1 MAENCDFGNI
11 CECFQCDR
19 YSQCVLFEDA
29 DLLSPSAARATDTLC
44 TEKQPLREKNKKMR
58 KDADNA
64 SRSSCSYDLNRN
76 KQVEKRNARER
87 RRVHAVN
94 MAFVKLK
101 KVVPI
106 PNIR

>member
-1 MAENCDFGNI
+1 NI

-29 DLLSPSAARATDTLC
+29 DLLSPSEASPTDKFC
-44 TEKQPLREKNKKMR
+44 TEKQPLREMNKK
-58 KDADNA
+58 KKIDGDNA
-64 SRSSCSYDLNRN
+64 SRSSTTYELSRD

>member
-1 MAENCDFGNI
+1 MKDTVSSLES
-11 CECFQCDR
+11 R
-19 YSQCVLFEDA
+19 T
-29 DLLSPSAARATDTLC
+29 TDTLC
-44 TEKQPLREKNKKMR
+44 TEKQPLKEKNKKL
-58 KDADNA
+58 KEHNENA
-64 SRSSCSYDLNRN
+64 SRSSCTYELSRD

>member
-1 MAENCDFGNI
+1 MI
-11 CECFQCDR
+11 
-19 YSQCVLFEDA
+19 

-44 TEKQPLREKNKKMR
+44 TEKQPLREKNKKIR
-58 KDADNA
+58 KDGDNA
-64 SRSSCSYDLNRN
+64 SSCSYDLNRN